1 MDFHCELLLDQY
13 DNNQKIYSK
22 MLEVIR
28 NHVNDYVSAFGTIV
42 NSVDSRVKTRDSLA
56 EKLERKGN
64 KYQTIEDITDI
75 VGIRIVT
82 FYMDEVDKFAAMIE
96 SNFDVDWDNSID
108 KRKMHNIDSFG
119 YMSLHYICRIP
130 KKMYYDP
137 ECPKINEIRFEV
149 QLRSILQHAWASV
162 QHDTG
167 YKTDV
172 EIPRE
177 YARSFSRL
185 AGLLELADDAFCQLR
200 NSIDDYRRRVRQ
212 VVKNGKFEDI
222 ELNGD
227 SYKAYIEN
235 GGFDAL
241 NKRIATI
248 CNMEVEEVSL
258 NNFLKIFKAFEFKTL
273 RQLDNFVK
281 DYSDLAYE
289 FSIRQFSGKDIDI
302 ITSVTGPLALCIVFI
317 ASKNMGEGI
326 VKMVLDSIYGP
337 RKTNLKQ
344 AEKLTNIAKTMGLAR
359 NDGDESDK

>member
-1 MDFHCELLLDQY
+1 MDYHCEMLLEQY
-13 DNNQKIYSK
+13 RNNASTYEK

-28 NHVNDYVSAFGTIV
+28 VEVNKYVKDFGTII
-42 NSVDSRVKTRDSLA
+42 NSFDSRIKTEESLKG
-56 EKLERKGN
+56 KLERKGT
-64 KYQTIEDITDI
+64 KYHTIEDITDI

-82 FYMDEVDKFAAMIE
+82 FYMDEVDKFAAKLE

-137 ECPKINEIRFEV
+137 ENPKINEIRFEV
-149 QLRSILQHAWASV
+149 QLRSILQHTWASI

-167 YKTDV
+167 YKTDI
-172 EIPRE
+172 EMPKE
-177 YARSFSRL
+177 YSRAFSRL

-200 NSIDDYRRRVRQ
+200 NSIEDYRRRVRQ
-212 VVKNGKFEDI
+212 VVKNGKFEDV

-235 GGFDAL
+235 GGFTHL

-248 CNMEVEEVSL
+248 CNMEIEEVPID
-258 NNFLKIFKAFEFKTL
+258 NFLKVFKSFGFKTL
-273 RQLDNFVK
+273 RELDDFVK

-289 FSIRQFSGKDIDI
+289 FSVRQFAGKDIDI
-302 ITSVTGPLALCIVFI
+302 ITSVAGPLALSVVFI
-317 ASKNMGEGI
+317 ISKNLGDAV
-326 VKMVLDSIYGP
+326 VKLLLDAVYGV
-337 RKTNLKQ
+337 RKTNTKQ
-344 AEKLTNIAKTMGLAR
+344 AEKLATIAKSMGLGR
-359 NDGDESDK
+359 SGDEIDG